1 MYFGGSSFAASPFG
15 DPGGVSVF
23 VALTGQGLEVSTV
36 PDNLVTFTANGD
48 AQLSTAIKKFGT
60 ASLLLDGTGDSVTST
75 NSNVIDGDFTVEF
88 FAYASS
94 FAQDA
99 ILWDQRVANSGF
111 AIGTNTSSQ
120 VIIYAD
126 GSAVATGF
134 SGFNNSAFNHI
145 ALVRNSGVLTI
156 YVNGTARGTAQT
168 YNTNYTGQPYNIGS
182 SHTDTNYFTGNI
194 DEFRTSTI
202 ARYTSA
208 FTPPSSEFSV
218 DSNTFSLLHFDGA
231 NGSTNIVNSVT
242 GEGITIIGNAR
253 VLPDG
258 TGTEIT
264 IGNITIRVNKRVDV
278 TGSQINLATS
288 TVDVISWNPIVPGA
302 TGTWTPIDPL
312 NP

>member
-1 MYFGGSSFAASPFG
+1 MFFGVTTFAG
-15 DPGGVSVF
+15 DTFAGPGGVSVQF
-23 VALTGQGLEVSTV
+23 VVTGQGLEVATV

-75 NSNVIDGDFTVEF
+75 NSNVIEGDFTVEF
-88 FAYASS
+88 FAYATS

-99 ILWDQRVANSGF
+99 ILWDNRVANSGF

-120 VIIYAD
+120 IIIYAN
-126 GSAVATGF
+126 GIAVSTGF
-134 SGFNNSAFNHI
+134 SGFNNNAFNHI
-145 ALVRNSGVLTI
+145 ALVRNSGTLTVF
-156 YVNGTARGTAQT
+156 VNGSSRGSSST
-168 YNTNYTGQPYNIGS
+168 YNTDYPNQPYNIGS

-194 DEFRTSTI
+194 DEFRTSTV

-231 NGSTNIVNSVT
+231 NGSTDIVNSVT
-242 GEGITIIGNAR
+242 GEGITIIGKAR
-253 VLPDG
+253 VLPG
-258 TGTEIT
+258 GSEIEVT
-264 IGNITIRVNKRVDV
+264 IGNIQVRLPATVLV
-278 TGSQINLATS
+278 TGIELELANNVIN
-288 TVDVISWNPIVPGA
+288 VINWNPIPPGA
-302 TGTWTPIDPL
+302 SQIWVPIDPD

>member
-1 MYFGGSSFAASPFG
+1 MYFGGSTFAGAPFG

-23 VALTGQGLEVSTV
+23 VSLTGKGLEISTV
-36 PDNLVTFTANGD
+36 PDNLVTFLANGD
-48 AQLSTAIKKFGT
+48 AQLSTATKKFGT

-75 NSNVIDGDFTVEF
+75 NSNVIDGNFTVEF

-99 ILWDQRVANSGF
+99 ILWDQRVSNSGF

-134 SGFNNSAFNHI
+134 SGFNNNAFNHI

-156 YVNGTARGTAQT
+156 YVNGVARGTAQT

-194 DEFRTSTI
+194 DEFRTSSI

-218 DSNTFSLLHFDGA
+218 DNDTFSLLHFDGA
-231 NGSTNIVNSVT
+231 NGSTDIVNSVT

-264 IGNITIRVNKRVDV
+264 IGNITVRVNKRVDV
-278 TGSQINLATS
+278 TGNQINLATGTAS
-288 TVDVISWNPIVPGA
+288 VISWNPIVPGA
-302 TGTWTPIDPL
+302 TGTWVPIDPD

>member
-1 MYFGGSSFAASPFG
+1 MYFGGSTFAGAPFG

-23 VALTGQGLEVSTV
+23 VALTGKGLEVATI
-36 PDNLVTFTANGD
+36 PDNLVTFLANGD
-48 AQLSTAIKKFGT
+48 AQLSTATKKFGT

-75 NSNVIDGDFTVEF
+75 NSNVIEGDFTVEF
-88 FAYASS
+88 FAYATS

-99 ILWDQRVANSGF
+99 ILWDNRVANSGF
-111 AIGTNTSSQ
+111 AIGINTSSQ
-120 VIIYAD
+120 IIIYSN
-126 GSAVATGF
+126 GVAVSTGF

-145 ALVRNSGVLTI
+145 ALVRNSGTLTVF
-156 YVNGTARGTAQT
+156 VNGTSRGSSST
-168 YNTNYTGQPYNIGS
+168 YNTDYPNQPYNIGS

-194 DEFRTSTI
+194 DEFRTSSI
-202 ARYTSA
+202 ARYTGA

-218 DSNTFSLLHFDGA
+218 DSDTFSLLHFDGA
-231 NGSTNIVNSVT
+231 NGSTDIVNSVT

-264 IGNITIRVNKRVDV
+264 IGNITVKIGQTVPV
-278 TGSQINLATS
+278 TGNQINLASGTAS
-288 TVDVISWNPIVPGA
+288 VISWSIIDPGA
-302 TGTWTPIDPL
+302 NQTWVPIDPD

>member
-23 VALTGQGLEVSTV
+23 VALTGQGLEVATI

-134 SGFNNSAFNHI
+134 SGFNNNAFNHI
-145 ALVRNSGVLTI
+145 AFVRNSGVLTV

-194 DEFRTSTI
+194 DEFRTSSI

-264 IGNITIRVNKRVDV
+264 IGNITIKVNKRIDV
-278 TGSQINLATS
+278 TGSQINLATN
-288 TVDVISWNPIVPGA
+288 TVDVISWIPIDPGA